1 MDETDVKQGLSSSE
15 AKRRLAADG
24 ANELPGGQYRSYL
37 RIVIDSM
44 REPMFLL
51 LFGAGFLYLI
61 IGELQEGLFL
71 FGMVVVTLGLAL
83 YQEGKTEHALKAL
96 RDISS
101 PRALVIRD
109 GNKIHIDS
117 RELVRGDLI
126 VLSEGDKVSADGL
139 LISGSGIQ
147 VDESLLTGEALS
159 VRKDPAGDQSGPAQ
173 PGGDDLPY
181 VYAGTLV
188 VQGHGIAQVTAT
200 GIHSEIGRIGVA
212 LQSIT
217 ARSSPLQK
225 QISRLIMM
233 FAVLG
238 VAMSILL
245 VLVYGITR
253 GDWLQALLAGI
264 ALAMSM
270 LPEEFAVVLT
280 VFPAL
285 GAWRLA
291 RAHVLTRHLSAIE
304 TLGTASVLC
313 VDKTGTLTENRM
325 SVASLYIN
333 GEEIIIDA
341 AMQTDLPE
349 AFHELLEF
357 SILASQETPFDPME
371 KAFHRMGA
379 QYLRGTDR
387 LHDDW
392 TLAREYTLSPALPAM
407 SHAWKTEDQDAYVIA
422 AKGAPEVIVKLC
434 DLDAQTAHT
443 VLAAV
448 DRMAARGLR
457 VLGVAQALHAHS
469 EWPDSQHDFAFEF
482 IGLIGLEDPLR
493 EGIPDAVRQ
502 FGAAGIRVIMI
513 TGDYAT
519 TASAIARQ
527 AGLAT
532 GVVLTGEALA
542 KMSEAELRAHIK
554 NVSVCARITPT
565 QKLQIVQALKA
576 NGEVVAMTGDGVNDA
591 PALKAAQVGIA
602 MGQRGTDVARESA
615 SLVLLDD
622 RFTSIVDAIRNGRTI
637 YSNMKKAMAY
647 VLSMHMPIAG
657 MALLPVLLGL
667 PVMLYPMHIVFLELI
682 IDPACSLAFE
692 NEAPEADSMAQ
703 PPRKADAALFGA
715 SEIGFAFLQG
725 ALALAAVMAAYF
737 WAQGSL
743 PEAEARA
750 FAFATLVAA
759 NLALIFSNRSRTR
772 TMLESLR
779 TPNPVIWIVSAV
791 AFGLL
796 LLALYLP
803 FLQTV
808 FRFAALPAM
817 ELLIAISAGMASVL
831 WFEIVKWIRHARKSS

>member
-1 MDETDVKQGLSSSE
+1 MDTTDIKQGLSSSE
-15 AKRRLAADG
+15 AKRRLSTDG

-37 RIVIDSM
+37 RIVVDAM

-61 IGELQEGLFL
+61 IGDLQEGLFL
-71 FGMVVVTLGLAL
+71 FGMVVLTLSLTL

-109 GNKIHIDS
+109 GNTIHIDS
-117 RELVRGDLI
+117 RDLVCGDLI

-139 LISGSGIQ
+139 LLSGSGML

-159 VRKDPAGDQSGPAQ
+159 VRKDAAGDQSESAQ
-173 PGGDDLPY
+173 AGGDDLPY

-212 LQSIT
+212 LQNIS
-217 ARSSPLQK
+217 ARSSPLHK
-225 QISRLIMM
+225 QISRLIGI
-233 FAVLG
+233 FAALG
-238 VAMSILL
+238 VAMSIVL

-270 LPEEFAVVLT
+270 LPEEFAVILT

-325 SVASLYIN
+325 SVASLYTN
-333 GEEIIIDA
+333 GEEITMDA
-341 AMQTDLPE
+341 TMQTDLPE

-357 SILASQETPFDPME
+357 SILASQEAPFDPME
-371 KAFHRMGA
+371 KAFHRMGTH
-379 QYLRGTDR
+379 YLSGTEH
-387 LHDDW
+387 LHADW

-407 SHAWKTEDQDAYVIA
+407 SHAWKSAGQDAYVIA
-422 AKGAPEVIVKLC
+422 AKGAPEVIVNLC
-434 DLDAQTAHT
+434 GLDAETAHT

-448 DRMAARGLR
+448 DAMAERGLR
-457 VLGVAQALHAHS
+457 VLGVAQAVHAHS

-493 EGIPDAVRQ
+493 EGIPNAVRQ
-502 FGAAGIRVIMI
+502 FGEAGIRIIMI

-519 TASAIARQ
+519 TASAIAKQ

-532 GVVLTGEALA
+532 GEVLTGEALA
-542 KMSEAELRAHIK
+542 KMNEAELRAHIK

-622 RFTSIVDAIRNGRTI
+622 RFTSIVDAIRSGRTI
-637 YSNMKKAMAY
+637 YNNMKNAMSY

-657 MALLPVLLGL
+657 MALLPILLGW

-692 NEAPEADSMAQ
+692 NEAPEANSMAQ
-703 PPRKADAALFGA
+703 PPRKVDAALFGA
-715 SEIGFAFLQG
+715 RDMGLAFLQG

-737 WAQGSL
+737 WAQDSL
-743 PEAEARA
+743 PEEQARA

-779 TPNPVIWIVSAV
+779 TPNPAIWIVSGV
-791 AFGLL
+791 ALGLL

-817 ELLIAISAGMASVL
+817 ELLIAICVGMASVL
-831 WFEIVKWIRHARKSS
+831 WFEIVKSIRHARKSS

>member
-1 MDETDVKQGLSSSE
+1 MDTTDIKQGLSSSE
-15 AKRRLAADG
+15 AKRRLSADG

-37 RIVIDSM
+37 RIVVDAM

-61 IGELQEGLFL
+61 IGDLQEGLFL
-71 FGMVVVTLGLAL
+71 FGMVVLTLSLTL

-109 GNKIHIDS
+109 GNTIHIDS
-117 RELVRGDLI
+117 RDLVCGDLI

-139 LISGSGIQ
+139 LLSGSGML

-159 VRKDPAGDQSGPAQ
+159 VRKDAAGDQSESAQ
-173 PGGDDLPY
+173 AGGDDLPY

-212 LQSIT
+212 LQNIS
-217 ARSSPLQK
+217 ARSSPLHK
-225 QISRLIMM
+225 QISRLIGI
-233 FAVLG
+233 FAALG
-238 VAMSILL
+238 VAMSIVL

-325 SVASLYIN
+325 SVASLYTN
-333 GEEIIIDA
+333 GEEIIMDA

-349 AFHELLEF
+349 VFHELLEF
-357 SILASQETPFDPME
+357 SILASQEAPFDPME
-371 KAFHRMGA
+371 KAFHRMGTH
-379 QYLRGTDR
+379 YLSGTEH
-387 LHDDW
+387 LHADW

-407 SHAWKTEDQDAYVIA
+407 SHAWKSAGQDAYVIA

-434 DLDAQTAHT
+434 GLDAETAHT
-443 VLAAV
+443 VLTAV
-448 DRMAARGLR
+448 DGMAARGLR
-457 VLGVAQALHAHS
+457 VLAVARAVHS
-469 EWPDSQHDFAFEF
+469 HTEWPDSQRDFAFEF

-502 FGAAGIRVIMI
+502 FGGAGIRVIMI
-513 TGDYAT
+513 TGDYAK
-519 TASAIARQ
+519 TASTIARQ
-527 AGLAT
+527 AGLVSGT
-532 GVVLTGEALA
+532 VLTGEALA
-542 KMSEAELRAHIK
+542 AMSEAELRAHIK

-622 RFTSIVDAIRNGRTI
+622 RFTSIVDAIRSGRTI
-637 YSNMKKAMAY
+637 YSNMKNAMSY

-657 MALLPVLLGL
+657 MALLPILLGW

-692 NEAPEADSMAQ
+692 NEAPEADIMLH
-703 PPRKADAALFGA
+703 PPRKVDAALFGA
-715 SEIGFAFLQG
+715 RDMGFAFLQG
-725 ALALAAVMAAYF
+725 AVALAAVMAAYF
-737 WAQGSL
+737 WAQDSL
-743 PEAEARA
+743 PEEQARA

-779 TPNPVIWIVSAV
+779 TPNPAIWIVSGLAL
-791 AFGLL
+791 GLL

-808 FRFAALPAM
+808 FRFAALPTM
-817 ELLIAISAGMASVL
+817 ELLIAICVGMASVL
-831 WFEIVKWIRHARKSS
+831 WFEIVKSIRHARKSS

>member
-1 MDETDVKQGLSSSE
+1 MDETDLKQGLSASE
-15 AKRRLAADG
+15 AKRRLTADG

-37 RIVIDSM
+37 RIVIDAM

-117 RELVRGDLI
+117 RDLVRGDLI

-139 LISGSGIQ
+139 LLSGSGIQ

-159 VRKDPAGDQSGPAQ
+159 VRKDPAGDRSGPAQ

-333 GEEIIIDA
+333 GEEIIMDA

-357 SILASQETPFDPME
+357 SILASQEAPFDPME

-379 QYLRGTDR
+379 QYLSGTDR

-407 SHAWKTEDQDAYVIA
+407 SHAWKAEDHDGYVIA

-434 DLDAQTAHT
+434 DLDAQTTHT

-457 VLGVAQALHAHS
+457 VLGVAQAVHAHS

-493 EGIPDAVRQ
+493 EGIPNAVRQ
-502 FGAAGIRVIMI
+502 FGEAGIRVIMI

-532 GVVLTGEALA
+532 GVVMTGEALA
-542 KMSEAELRAHIK
+542 KMDEAELRAHIK

-703 PPRKADAALFGA
+703 PPRQADAALFRA

-737 WAQGSL
+737 WAQDRL

-779 TPNPVIWIVSAV
+779 TPNPAIWVVSAV
-791 AFGLL
+791 ALGLL

-808 FRFAALPAM
+808 FRFAALPAT
-817 ELLIAISAGMASVL
+817 ELLIAISAGLASVL
-831 WFEIVKWIRHARKSS
+831 WFEIVKWIRHARKVS